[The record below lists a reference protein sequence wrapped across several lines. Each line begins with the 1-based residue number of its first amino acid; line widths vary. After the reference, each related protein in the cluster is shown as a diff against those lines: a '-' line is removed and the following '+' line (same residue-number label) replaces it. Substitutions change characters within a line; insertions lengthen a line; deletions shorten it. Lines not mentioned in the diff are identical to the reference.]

1 MKTIVFFLGALA
13 LALATAP
20 VQAEQTPMQPTAG
33 NLTAT
38 PFSDEMAFIST
49 RMSADDF
56 YVETGSSGEGE
67 AIVLQGVI
75 DGVNND
81 KVYIHMF
88 FPRTNPSAKQLL
100 ASIVAPRGLLAANGW
115 HVVQV
120 EPQPT
125 LSYPWLREHI
135 AFAGEKEDTSGLILV
150 GEEKGRVFRI
160 IIHSPDELRDWLRPR
175 CTVVLTHLELQQA
188 ALDSASDHARE

>member
-1 MKTIVFFLGALA
+1 MKTILYFLGALA
-13 LALATAP
+13 LALATAT
-20 VQAEQTPMQPTAG
+20 VQAEQTPMQATAG
-33 NLTAT
+33 NVTAT

-49 RMSADDF
+49 RMPVGDF
-56 YVETGSSGEGE
+56 NVATGSSGEGE

-88 FPRTNPSAKQLL
+88 FPRTNPPAKQLL
-100 ASIVAPRGLLAANGW
+100 ASIVAPRGLLATNGW
-115 HVVQV
+115 HVVQA

-125 LSYPWLREHI
+125 LSYPWLREQI
-135 AFAGEKEDTSGLILV
+135 AFAGEKEKTSGLILV

-160 IIHSPDELRDWLRPR
+160 IVHSPDELGAWLRPR
-175 CTVVLTHLELQQA
+175 YTMVLTHLELQQA
-188 ALDSASDHARE
+188 ALDSASGHARE

>member
-1 MKTIVFFLGALA
+1 MKTIAYFLGVLA
-13 LALATAP
+13 LALATAT
-20 VQAEQTPMQPTAG
+20 VRAEHAPMPPTTI
-33 NLTAT
+33 NVTAT

-49 RMSADDF
+49 RIPVDDF

-67 AIVLQGVI
+67 AVVLQGVI
-75 DGVNND
+75 DGVSND

-100 ASIVAPRGLLAANGW
+100 ASIVAPRGLLATNGW

-120 EPQPT
+120 EPQPA

-135 AFAGEKEDTSGLILV
+135 AFAGEKEDTSGLILL
-150 GEEKGRVFRI
+150 GEQKGRVFRI
-160 IIHSPDELRDWLRPR
+160 IIHSPDKLRDWLRPR
-175 CTVVLTHLELQQA
+175 YTVILTHLELQQA
-188 ALDSASDHARE
+188 ALDSASGPARE